1 MKLPTYDDILTA
13 RAVVDRFL
21 PRTPTYPYANL
32 SALVGCELFIKHE
45 NHLPTGSFKVR
56 GGVNFVASLSAAYRQ
71 RGIITATRGNHG
83 LSIAYTAHL
92 FGAKAVLVVPHGN
105 NPEKNAG
112 MVALGAHV
120 VEHGKDFDEAR
131 EHVATLVATHGYRFL
146 HPANEPLLI
155 AGVGTYALE
164 LFADV
169 RSIDT
174 VIVPIGLGSG
184 ICGVSLVR
192 ERISPKTRVIGVQA
206 ERAPAVYLSWKE
218 KRMVTT
224 DSANTFADGLA
235 TRVPAELTQEI
246 INRSVDEIVTVS
258 EEEIAEAIRLLL
270 FHTHNLA
277 EGAGA
282 APLAAALK
290 LRTHLTGERV
300 VLVLSG
306 GNIDVATLRW
316 VLQARTE

>member
-1 MKLPTYDDILTA
+1 MWHPTYADILA
-13 RAVVDRFL
+13 AQPIVHRYL
-21 PRTPTYPYANL
+21 PRTPVYPSPGL
-32 SALVGCELFIKHE
+32 SAVAGCELFVKHE
-45 NHLPTGSFKVR
+45 NHLPTGAFKVR
-56 GGVNFVASLSAAYRQ
+56 GGVNFMAALSETDKQ
-71 RGIITATRGNHG
+71 RGVITATRGNHG
-83 LSIAYTAHL
+83 LSVAYAARL

-112 MVALGAHV
+112 MAALGAEV
-120 VEHGKDFDEAR
+120 VEYGKDFDEAR
-131 EHVATLVATHGYRFL
+131 EHVDTLVATYGYRYL

-169 RSIDT
+169 PAPDV

-184 ICGVSLVR
+184 ICGVALVR
-192 ERISPKTRVIGVQA
+192 EHISPKTMVIGVQA

-218 KRMVTT
+218 RQLVTT
-224 DSANTFADGLA
+224 DSADTFADGLA
-235 TRVPAELTQEI
+235 TRVPAEMTQEI
-246 INRSVDEIVTVS
+246 INRLVDEIVTVS
-258 EEEIAEAIRLLL
+258 EEEMAAAIRLLL

-290 LRTHLTGERV
+290 RRRQLAGKRV
-300 VLVLSG
+300 VIILSG
-306 GNIDVATLRW
+306 GNIDTATLRW
-316 VLQARTE
+316 VLQQ